1 MLFAKSTVLFALFA
15 LGKVVAAAGTGTPA
29 CLLTVV
35 GPEDPSNLKGLCKT
49 NAKEIQTSIR
59 DECGDDAKD
68 ALSYYSSVC
77 KDGGFEVDTSSSTST
92 STHSSSKTSD
102 GSESTSTHSGSATT
116 SGGASSTADANS
128 DSDSDSDSSSGSGS
142 GSSGSDSD
150 SASASTSTDGPT
162 PTNGATSDK
171 QVSAAAFAAV
181 VFVGFAAT
189 L

>member
-1 MLFAKSTVLFALFA
+1 MLFAKSTALFALFA

-35 GPEDPSNLKGLCKT
+35 GPEDPSNLKALCKT
-49 NAKEIQTSIR
+49 NGKEIQTSIR

-77 KDGGFEVDTSSSTST
+77 KDAGFEVDTGSSTST
-92 STHSSSKTSD
+92 SSHSSTKTSD
-102 GSESTSTHSGSATT
+102 DSESTSTHSGSATT
-116 SGGASSTADANS
+116 SGGASSTADA
-128 DSDSDSDSSSGSGS
+128 DSDADSGSDSSSGSGS
-142 GSSGSDSD
+142 GSGSGSD
-150 SASASTSTDGPT
+150 SASASTSADGPT
-162 PTNGATSDK
+162 PTNGAFSDK

-181 VFVGFAAT
+181 IFVGFAAT